1 MLAVMGKLER
11 CVVHEIGFHDSLVAR
26 RTRTAVTV
34 RVPGTRGRLRL
45 TIPVERT
52 IRDGQVWRA
61 YLADGTRQ
69 VLTDARGRYAMSVPC
84 TGLYE
89 WFARPDV
96 RLEDYCRRRFADL
109 GLEGLDRRTIAQAL
123 AADRLADTLREL
135 KVLVE
140 AAKAGEARGEAFA
153 RLRSDAEAGGRRM
166 LALMVALAEARDQGD
181 DIRPLETELA
191 AEERRTGELAADAL
205 ALRRLIER
213 ERPGQSRD
221 DGSRAR
227 TVRRRTR

>member
-1 MLAVMGKLER
+1 M
-11 CVVHEIGFHDSLVAR
+11 
-26 RTRTAVTV
+26 
-34 RVPGTRGRLRL
+34 
-45 TIPVERT
+45 
-52 IRDGQVWRA
+52 
-61 YLADGTRQ
+61 
-69 VLTDARGRYAMSVPC
+69 
-84 TGLYE
+84 
-89 WFARPDV
+89 
-96 RLEDYCRRRFADL
+96 
-109 GLEGLDRRTIAQAL
+109 
-123 AADRLADTLREL
+123 
-135 KVLVE
+135 LVE

-191 AEERRTGELAADAL
+191 ADERRTGELAADAL

>member
-1 MLAVMGKLER
+1 M
-11 CVVHEIGFHDSLVAR
+11 
-26 RTRTAVTV
+26 
-34 RVPGTRGRLRL
+34 
-45 TIPVERT
+45 
-52 IRDGQVWRA
+52 
-61 YLADGTRQ
+61 
-69 VLTDARGRYAMSVPC
+69 
-84 TGLYE
+84 
-89 WFARPDV
+89 
-96 RLEDYCRRRFADL
+96 
-109 GLEGLDRRTIAQAL
+109 
-123 AADRLADTLREL
+123 
-135 KVLVE
+135 LVE

-191 AEERRTGELAADAL
+191 ADAL

>member
-1 MLAVMGKLER
+1 
-11 CVVHEIGFHDSLVAR
+11 
-26 RTRTAVTV
+26 
-34 RVPGTRGRLRL
+34 
-45 TIPVERT
+45 
-52 IRDGQVWRA
+52 
-61 YLADGTRQ
+61 
-69 VLTDARGRYAMSVPC
+69 MSAPC

-89 WFARPDV
+89 WFARPV
-96 RLEDYCRRRFADL
+96 ARLEVYCRRRFADL
-109 GLEGLDRRTIAQAL
+109 DPKGLDRRTIAQAL

-166 LALMVALAEARDQGD
+166 LALMVALA
-181 DIRPLETELA
+181 
-191 AEERRTGELAADAL
+191 
-205 ALRRLIER
+205 LRRLIER